1 MSLIVLLAI
10 ILIFGFLVFIHEL
23 GHFLAARRAG
33 VEVHEFGFGFPPKI
47 YGKKVGRTE
56 YSVNWIPLGGFVK
69 LKGENLTDTA
79 KGSFGATSFWNKTKI
94 LFAGVAM
101 NALLAYVILIGLAW
115 TGLPP
120 VIQNQYSYGQPTY
133 AQDKQVMAVG
143 VAEGSPAEQ
152 AGINRGDIILTANGK
167 QLTSEQDLLAFT
179 KDNAG
184 EKATFAVEQD
194 GQVKEIQV
202 QLRQPTSNEGAL
214 GVTPFQTYL
223 LQYNFIDGIIT
234 ATGITIQLAVGT
246 VAAFGNLIVG
256 LFTHGTVSEQVAG
269 PVGIFVLLNNVLA
282 FGLPYVLIFVVSIS
296 ISLAVIN
303 AMPLPALDGGRWVM
317 AAAQKVS
324 KRQLSERTE
333 GLIHTIGFVALI
345 ALMVVVTF
353 FDIKRFG

>member
-1 MSLIVLLAI
+1 MNLVVLLAI

-47 YGKKVGRTE
+47 YGKQVGRTE
-56 YSVNWIPLGGFVK
+56 YSINWLPLGGFVK
-69 LKGENLTDTA
+69 LKGENLTDTS
-79 KGSFGATSFWNKTKI
+79 KGSFGATSFRNKTKI

-133 AQDKQVMAVG
+133 AQEKQVMAVG
-143 VAEGSPAEQ
+143 VSEDSPAQQ
-152 AGINRGDIILTANGK
+152 AGIERGDIILTANGSK
-167 QLTSEQDLLAFT
+167 LTSETDLLTFT
-179 KDNAG
+179 KVNAG
-184 EKATFAVEQD
+184 EKVVLTVEQD
-194 GQVKEIQV
+194 GQVKEV
-202 QLRQPTSNEGAL
+202 NVKLREPTNNEGAL
-214 GVTPFQTYL
+214 GITPFQTYL
-223 LQYNFIDGIIT
+223 LQYNFVDGIIT

-246 VAAFGNLIVG
+246 IAAFGNLVVG
-256 LFTHGTVSEQVAG
+256 LFTQGTVSEQVAG
-269 PVGIFVLLNNVLA
+269 PVGIFVLLSNVLN
-282 FGLPYVLIFVVSIS
+282 FGIPYVLIFVVSIS

-324 KRQLSERTE
+324 KKQMSEKTE
-333 GLIHTIGFVALI
+333 GIIHTVGFVALI
-345 ALMVVVTF
+345 ALMIVVTF